1 MHALL
6 IDDSK
11 ANRLVINSYMT
22 ELGFKVTEARDG
34 LEGLHALKNNPT
46 VNVILLDWEMPGM
59 NGLEF
64 QAKVRADPSKND
76 LPIIMISSNDS
87 HEKITKTLQTGAD
100 EYLVKPISRE
110 DLESKLELLGIE
122 PEEGRV

>member
-34 LEGLHALKNNPT
+34 LDGLNALKNNPT

-59 NGLEF
+59 NGLELL
-64 QAKVRADPSKND
+64 AKVRSDPSKTE

-87 HEKITKTLQTGAD
+87 PDKIAKALQTGAD

-122 PEEGRV
+122 PE

>member
-1 MHALL
+1 M
-6 IDDSK
+6 
-11 ANRLVINSYMT
+11 
-22 ELGFKVTEARDG
+22 DG
-34 LEGLHALKNNPT
+34 LNALKNNPT

-64 QAKVRADPSKND
+64 LAKVRSDPSKNE

-87 HEKITKTLQTGAD
+87 PDKIAKALQTGAD

-110 DLESKLELLGIE
+110 DLQSKLELLGIE
-122 PEEGRV
+122 QEYDATRQPTSTLQRT